1 MRKKLTMLLVLIMGV
16 ALMAPC
22 GFAQVDKVGYVDLR
36 RAFYDYEKTQN
47 LEKELN
53 TLTQQSQEKRTGM
66 VEEITAL
73 RDEMEALE
81 GEAME
86 KKKAELEQKLG
97 ELQEFDRVTR
107 QKLLNRK
114 NDMFRQVVEDI
125 QKIVNDIGEAGKFDF
140 ILDSRN
146 VMYGDEKYDLTDKVL
161 KRLNK

>member
-1 MRKKLTMLLVLIMGV
+1 MRKGLMMLLMLIMGV
-16 ALMAPC
+16 TLMAPC
-22 GFAQVDKVGYVDLR
+22 GYSQIDKVGYVDLR

-53 TLTQQSQEKRTGM
+53 TLTEQSQEKRTAM
-66 VEEITAL
+66 VEEITAM
-73 RDEMEALE
+73 RDEMQMLE
-81 GEAME
+81 GEAQQE
-86 KKKAELEQKLG
+86 KKQQLEQKLA

-125 QKIVNDIGEAGKFDF
+125 QKIVNEIGKTGKYDY

-146 VMYGDEKYDLTDKVL
+146 VMYGNEKYDLTDMVL
-161 KRLNK
+161 KKLNK